1 MESMW
6 FDDVEVGQQW
16 TSQSRTV
23 LQCDVSQFASMTG
36 DFNPLHVDHDY
47 AANSPYRQP
56 IAHGLLGLS
65 WVAGLGSNAP
75 LMETIAFTALKSWK
89 FLLPIYFGDTVHV
102 ETVCCEKIPRGRK
115 AGQILWDRK
124 LINQKGQ
131 VVQKG
136 RFETLV
142 AIRQITAT
150 PQPGTGNPAGV
161 VSDNA
166 SDAEGQVEPIAAGD
180 TRKTN
185 AVNKPKFLT
194 KPDSQHV
201 VKPNATDG

>member
-6 FDDVEVGQQW
+6 FDDVEVGQTW

-65 WVAGLGSNAP
+65 WVAGLGSTAP
-75 LMETIAFTALKSWK
+75 LMETVAFTALKSWK

-102 ETVCCEKIPRGRK
+102 QTICCEKIARGRK
-115 AGQILWDRK
+115 AGQIVWERK
-124 LINQKGQ
+124 LVNQKGQ

-142 AIRQITAT
+142 SIRQSDDAAAQSPAAADSVSETAD
-150 PQPGTGNPAGV
+150 AGHRK
-161 VSDNA
+161 
-166 SDAEGQVEPIAAGD
+166 SDAEGSGD
-180 TRKTN
+180 SPRTN
-185 AVNKPKFLT
+185 AVEKPKFLKT
-194 KPDSQHV
+194 ADAKQPMKQ
-201 VKPNATDG
+201 NASDR